1 MKQYLQYVS
10 LAVGLTGLSLGIYFH
25 SQAVKVREP
34 MYYVGNRATIVDGS
48 VSTPSPIKVL

>member
-25 SQAVKVREP
+25 SQAVMRTLMPEC
-34 MYYVGNRATIVDGS
+34 A
-48 VSTPSPIKVL
+48 